1 LGVHIT
7 TLLVCLWF
15 LSFGFGVLD
24 LHHFHVMNNK
34 LQQFDSELYEK
45 LCKDFD
51 RNEIRGSERIVIEDW
66 LAKALITESLLGL
79 LRKDLIEINGLSVS
93 DDGQIF
99 EPTFLQSEFL
109 KTGLE
114 ELQSEAPDV

>member
-1 LGVHIT
+1 
-7 TLLVCLWF
+7 
-15 LSFGFGVLD
+15 
-24 LHHFHVMNNK
+24 MNNK

-51 RNEIRGSERIVIEDW
+51 RNEIRGSERIIIEDW
-66 LAKALITESLLGL
+66 LAKALVTESLLGL

-93 DDGQIF
+93 DDGQVF
-99 EPTFLQSEFL
+99 EPTFMQSQFL

-114 ELQSEAPDV
+114 ELQNEAPDV